1 MNSRAIDI
9 AQLPRRPKDSKLQQ
23 GLALSKRPYAYLS
36 TQVNEI
42 GDAFTL
48 TVPASPPMVFL
59 NTVEAVKA
67 VMAIPDD
74 HIDQSRMPFPIDIGE
89 KNTGFLG
96 GVEHQ
101 DGRKILIPNVN
112 SERLKERASDMYEII
127 RDRVDRLKPGE
138 HIDMTRFVGDVT
150 LDIAC
155 FSLTGHKTGPVKDR
169 YKDLMARW
177 LHLSTN
183 NTMFMLGT
191 MMGATRWRHRMH
203 QRYQNKLAS
212 GKYGRERRF
221 YFTPWG
227 RAVELKAQLDQML
240 RNDIR
245 EARAVRN
252 DIRNDIL
259 YYLSIATDSTGKPL
273 SEERVIAES
282 LAVLFG
288 GHETSAGTGG
298 FFALWLLKN
307 SEVCAKIRE
316 EVSASI
322 AEQGEFNGLAISQLR
337 YLNAA
342 LMESQRLSPTIFSI
356 MRCLVKD
363 TQVAGY
369 NLPSGVGVMVS
380 PYLIGRRKDVWG
392 EDADCFRPERWL
404 ERKGAKPYEFFPF
417 GGGHRTCVGLNQA
430 RQQLKI
436 LFAYMLL
443 KTEWDS
449 KYKNN
454 DIWPS
459 QRSIA
464 GTTQPTGGVPITI
477 HLR

>member
-1 MNSRAIDI
+1 MNASAIDF
-9 AQLPRRPKDSKLQQ
+9 ATLPKRPTDSKLKQ
-23 GLALSKRPYAYLS
+23 GMSLSKGPFAYLS
-36 TQVNEI
+36 KNAEEI

-59 NTVEAVKA
+59 NTIAAVKA

-96 GVEHQ
+96 GDEHK
-101 DGRKILIPNVN
+101 DARKILIPNVN
-112 SERLKERASDMYEII
+112 AQRLKERAVDMYDII
-127 RDRVDRLKPGE
+127 QSRVDQLSEGE
-138 HIDMTRFVGDVT
+138 QIDMTRFVGDVT

-155 FSLTGHKTGPVKDR
+155 FSLTGHKVGPVKDR
-169 YKDLMARW
+169 YKYLMARW
-177 LHLSTN
+177 LELSTN

-191 MMGATRWRHRMH
+191 MIGATRWRHRMH
-203 QRYQNKLAS
+203 QRYKNKLAKGAF
-212 GKYGRERRF
+212 GKERRF

-240 RNDIR
+240 RKDIR
-245 EARAVRN
+245 DARANRN
-252 DIRNDIL
+252 DSRKDIL
-259 YYLSIATDSTGKPL
+259 YYLSIATDSSGELL
-273 SEERVIAES
+273 SEDRVIAES

-298 FFALWLLKN
+298 FFALWLLKHP
-307 SEVCAKIRE
+307 SVCQKITE

-322 AEQGEFNGLAISQLR
+322 EEHGEFNPLAISQLR

-342 LMESQRLSPTIFSI
+342 LMESQRLTPTII
-356 MRCLVKD
+356 ATMRCLVKD
-363 TQVAGY
+363 THVAGY
-369 NLPSGVGVMVS
+369 DLPGGVGVMIS
-380 PYLIGRRKDVWG
+380 PYLIGRRRDVWG
-392 EDADCFRPERWL
+392 EDADCYRPERWL
-404 ERKGAKPYEFFPF
+404 ERKGVNPYEFFPF

-443 KTEWDS
+443 KARWDS
-449 KYKNN
+449 KYKDN
-454 DIWPS
+454 DDWPS
-459 QRSIA
+459 QSNIA
-464 GTTQPTGGVPITI
+464 GTTQPTGGVPVTI
-477 HLR
+477 RLN